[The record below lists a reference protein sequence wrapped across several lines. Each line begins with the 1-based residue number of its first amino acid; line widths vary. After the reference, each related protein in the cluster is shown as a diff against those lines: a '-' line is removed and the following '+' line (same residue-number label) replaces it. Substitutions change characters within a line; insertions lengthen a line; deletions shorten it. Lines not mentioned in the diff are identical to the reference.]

1 MSKQQGFTLV
11 ELAIVF
17 LIIGILLGAVLKGQE
32 MVNNARIKRAVS
44 DFDGVAAAIFS
55 YQDRY
60 NRLPGDDPGANARW
74 TLATPGC
81 DGDANGS
88 IDGLWNVGP
97 DNCSGTAMTGANE
110 SLLMWFHLRRSGLIT
125 GKTIITD
132 DESFAQPS
140 NPFGGIIGVQ
150 DGAPLA
156 GIQGHVVCMSR
167 VLGKFGGVI
176 DSQVDDGAGDSGIL
190 QQEIAAAT
198 PAYVEG
204 TEYIICRQL

>member
-60 NRLPGDDPGANARW
+60 NRLPGDDPAANTRW
-74 TLATPGC
+74 ALATPGC

-88 IDGLWNVGP
+88 IDGVWNVAS
-97 DNCSGTAMTGANE
+97 DNCAGTAMTGANE

-132 DESFAQPS
+132 DESFVQPS

-156 GIQGHVVCMSR
+156 GINGHVICMSR

-190 QQEIAAAT
+190 QQEIAAPT
-198 PAYVEG
+198 SAYTEG